1 MTVMTD
7 VEPAYE
13 DEFNHWYNEEHV
25 PERVALD
32 GVLGARRWVREDLPV
47 PGGISLTVPPKY
59 LVVYEFDDVTIPAQ
73 EGWLSLSGAGQ
84 SEWSR
89 RMTAQMRNT
98 IRGGYRELKR
108 FE

>member
-1 MTVMTD
+1 MPNKHPGVMTVMTD
-7 VEPAYE
+7 VAPAQE
-13 DEFNHWYNEEHV
+13 AEFNRWYDEEHV

-32 GVLGARRWVREDLPV
+32 GVRCARRWVREDLPM
-47 PGGISLTVPPKY
+47 PSGIPLVLPPKY

-73 EGWLSLSGAGQ
+73 DGWLALSGKNQ

-98 IRGGYRELKR
+98 IHPS
-108 FE
+108 